1 MARRVGS
8 TTEYPELIAVTARN
22 GDDDLSVLKPAVIYV
37 AVTFVAGFALGALRV
52 LVVAPRVG
60 ELAAVGIE
68 VPFMLLASFLVARW
82 VLRRFAPGASHGR
95 RLAIGAIAFALL
107 MGMEMALSA
116 PRGIGPHEFVASLM
130 TPQGT
135 VGLAAQCLFGL
146 MPLLAGARRHT
157 DQVCKQRVER
167 HATAGRA

>member
-1 MARRVGS
+1 MAPRGAS
-8 TTEYPELIAVTARN
+8 TEYPELIAVTVRN
-22 GDDDLSVLKPAVIYV
+22 GDDDRAVLKPAVIYL
-37 AVTFVAGFALGALRV
+37 AVTFAAGFALGTLRV

-107 MGMEMALSA
+107 IGMEMALSA
-116 PRGIGPHEFVASLM
+116 PRGIGPREFLASLM
-130 TPQGT
+130 TPQGA

-146 MPLLAGARRHT
+146 MPLLAGARSRT
-157 DQVCKQRVER
+157 DQICNQRAGR